1 MIVTLLAS
9 YFLSQNIYNYIM
21 YAPLQVDANDLPEVD
36 DWANFWALW
45 DRFQGYVVV
54 TVVAFVAFYFLR
66 ESNDKVEIEKLMKL
80 QEKEKEAKEKAD
92 KIQAEREL
100 KIIRAL

>member
-1 MIVTLLAS
+1 M
-9 YFLSQNIYNYIM
+9 
-21 YAPLQVDANDLPEVD
+21 
-36 DWANFWALW
+36 
-45 DRFQGYVVV
+45 VV

-66 ESNDKVEIEKLMKL
+66 ESNDKVEIEKLK
-80 QEKEKEAKEKAD
+80 QIEEKEREAKEKAD